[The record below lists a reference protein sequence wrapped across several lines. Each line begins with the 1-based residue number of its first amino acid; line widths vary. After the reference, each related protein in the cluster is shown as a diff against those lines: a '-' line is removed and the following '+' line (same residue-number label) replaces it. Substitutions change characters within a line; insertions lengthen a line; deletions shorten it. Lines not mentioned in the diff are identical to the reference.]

1 MEEFGLEDKKRQET
15 RFNFTNHKLAPPN
28 MISISSPLEIGEWIW
43 MVPWNEGDVMITCEK
58 Q

>member
-28 MISISSPLEIGEWIW
+28 MISISSPLEIGE
-43 MVPWNEGDVMITCEK
+43 
-58 Q
+58 